1 MQSLD
6 SEISAAIV
14 AAGGAISFEKFME
27 LALYAPAGFYSTEV
41 RAGRRGD
48 FITSPEVGPL
58 FGAVVAK
65 SVDAQWRQLGRPKKF
80 ELVEVGAGPGTLAR
94 SILSAELECRD
105 ALRYVAVEVS
115 DVQRR
120 LHTAEMHSQSTLP
133 TEPMVGMIIAN
144 ELLDNLPFRLFV
156 FDGVWQEA
164 FVAKQGESFVE
175 VLRRVNDAP
184 EWLPQVAPHGARVPV
199 QNAAAMWL
207 GSCLELLQSGS
218 ITIFDYCSTSS
229 DAISNPWRDWLR
241 TYRQHEQ
248 GEHYLRHPGSQDITS
263 HVMIDQLQLVRQA
276 DRVETQADWLIRN
289 GINQLVEDGRNYWQA
304 NAAKPDV
311 KAMKMRSRVSE
322 SEALCDPNGLGNFKV
337 LEWHK

>member
-6 SEISAAIV
+6 NEISAAIV

-58 FGAVVAK
+58 FGAVVANA
-65 SVDAQWRQLGRPKKF
+65 VDAQWRKLGRPEKF

-105 ALRYVAVEVS
+105 ALRYIAVEVS
-115 DVQRR
+115 DLQRQ
-120 LHTAEMHSQSTLP
+120 LHTAEMHSQSTMP
-133 TEPMVGMIIAN
+133 NEPMVGMMIAN

-164 FVAKQGESFVE
+164 FVAEQGESFVE
-175 VLRRVNDAP
+175 VLRKVNDTP

-199 QNAAAMWL
+199 QSAAANWL
-207 GSCLELLQSGS
+207 ADCLGLLQSGS
-218 ITIFDYCSTSS
+218 ITVFDYCSTSS
-229 DAISNPWRDWLR
+229 DAIASPWRDWLR
-241 TYRQHEQ
+241 TYRQH
-248 GEHYLRHPGSQDITS
+248 
-263 HVMIDQLQLVRQA
+263 
-276 DRVETQADWLIRN
+276 
-289 GINQLVEDGRNYWQA
+289 
-304 NAAKPDV
+304 
-311 KAMKMRSRVSE
+311 
-322 SEALCDPNGLGNFKV
+322 
-337 LEWHK
+337 

>member
-58 FGAVVAK
+58 FGAVVANA
-65 SVDAQWRQLGRPKKF
+65 VDAQWRQLGRPKKF

-105 ALRYVAVEVS
+105 ALRY
-115 DVQRR
+115 
-120 LHTAEMHSQSTLP
+120 SQSTLP

-311 KAMKMRSRVSE
+311 
-322 SEALCDPNGLGNFKV
+322 
-337 LEWHK
+337 